1 MPAAIDFTAAAPLL
15 LVALVLGYLLGSIPF
30 GLLLTRLAG
39 LGDIR
44 DIGSGNIGATNA
56 LRTGNRWVAI
66 GTLIGD
72 AGKGAVAVL
81 ISGLLAAQ
89 TSADQTW
96 MLSLAALGAFLG
108 HLYPV
113 WLGFKGGKG
122 ISTFIGIL
130 LALYWPVG
138 LLFCATWAIV
148 ALVSRYS
155 SLSALVAALLTPV
168 YLAWLDRWELVGL
181 GVVLVAL
188 VYIAHRGNIGRLLSG
203 TEPRIGQKKA
213 EDTAEG

>member
-1 MPAAIDFTAAAPLL
+1 MDFTAMALPLMF
-15 LVALVLGYLLGSIPF
+15 VALTIGYLLGSIPF

-72 AGKGAVAVL
+72 AGKGAIAVL
-81 ISGLLAAQ
+81 LMNEVARVAG
-89 TSADQTW
+89 AD
-96 MLSLAALGAFLG
+96 AALLGGLAGLAAFLG

-113 WLGFKGGKG
+113 WIGFKGGKG
-122 ISTFIGIL
+122 VSTFIGIL
-130 LALYWPVG
+130 LALHWPVG

-155 SLSALVAALLTPV
+155 SLAALVAAGLTPV
-168 YLAWLDRWELVGL
+168 YLAWLNQWELVGL
-181 GVVLVAL
+181 SALLVLFI
-188 VYIAHRGNIGRLLSG
+188 YIAHRDNISRLLAG
-203 TEPRIGQKKA
+203 TESRIGQKKA
-213 EDTAEG
+213 EEQAEG